1 MKRNVPYRSF
11 LLLALLCLTMG
22 CDRTP
27 QKKNIKIIPFGRFST
42 AFNDMNPLHLKSA
55 QAIGIPPVNSREEIE
70 RYGRKLREIK
80 SCKKYQVDKLTHS
93 VPYLVPRA
101 KDLLETI
108 GEAFID
114 SLESRGASGYKI
126 VVTSV
131 LRVDQD
137 VKKLRKRNGNASA
150 NSAHRYG
157 TTFDIAYNRFE
168 RTGHKYEIPPEQLK
182 HLLGEILRRLRK
194 EKKCYVK
201 YEIKQGC
208 FHITAR

>member
-1 MKRNVPYRSF
+1 MKKSLVSF
-11 LLLALLCLTMG
+11 LLLSLICVTVG

-27 QKKNIKIIPFGRFST
+27 RKKEIKIIPFGRFSA
-42 AFNDMNPLHLKSA
+42 AFNDMNATHLKSA
-55 QAIGIPPVNSREEIE
+55 RAIGIAPVNSRKEIE

-80 SCKKYQVDKLTHS
+80 SCKKYHVDALTHS

-101 KDLLETI
+101 EKLLGTI

-114 SLESRGASGYKI
+114 SLKSRGASGYQI

-137 VKKLRKRNGNASA
+137 VKKLRKRNGNASIH
-150 NSAHRYG
+150 SAHRYG
-157 TTFDIAYNRFE
+157 TTFDIAYNRFQK
-168 RTGHKYEIPPEQLK
+168 TDHKYEVPTEQLK

-194 EKKCYVK
+194 EGKCYVK
-201 YEIKQGC
+201 YEVKQGC